1 MIAGEAWPGS
11 PGYSSVLMRP
21 VVRAALAIAALSALT
36 GPLGARPVAKT
47 IPRAASAE
55 RAAPPPGAGAAEL
68 SAVCPPGLLPD
79 REACI
84 PFDRAPQRPLPGD
97 ALSRETRGLGR
108 DQIPRRDDRP
118 ASWDA
123 YRLPVAA
130 LAGAP
135 TAGARGGLDVA
146 VREGAAVSGISLADQ
161 EGETTVF
168 AVDPLPGGTAVV
180 TLHIVREG
188 AEKREILLVV
198 SPLATLRP
206 GLVAGTMLAGVAA
219 VGEFVASV
227 VLYTH
232 SNRPI
237 SVEILAQVR
246 SLSFGTA
253 AAYSVL
259 LILLVLLITVGA
271 RWLEGRATQTERTV
285 NAA

>member
-146 VREGAAVSGISLADQ
+146 VREGAAVYGISLAGQ

-168 AVDPLPGGTAVV
+168 AVDPIPGGTAVV

-206 GLVAGTMLAGVAA
+206 GLVAGSRVDDGEPLGFAGVAPLHLEA
-219 VGEFVASV
+219 RRLRDGLDLAS
-227 VLYTH
+227 
-232 SNRPI
+232 
-237 SVEILAQVR
+237 
-246 SLSFGTA
+246 
-253 AAYSVL
+253 
-259 LILLVLLITVGA
+259 LV
-271 RWLEGRATQTERTV
+271 GRALYADDRARRV
-285 NAA
+285 DPRNVLPLRSDH